1 MSVSEAASAEIAG
14 FPPLLRTGALAAA
27 VVDLARRLD
36 DGPGDRDAAG
46 LVRELRLA
54 LAELRRLAEAVPE
67 GGLDVSDATM
77 DH

>member
-1 MSVSEAASAEIAG
+1 MTVSEAASAEIAAY
-14 FPPLLRTGALAAA
+14 PPALRSSALAAA
-27 VVDLARRLD
+27 VQDLARRLD

-54 LAELRRLAEAVPE
+54 LQDLRRLAETVPE

-77 DH
+77 DN